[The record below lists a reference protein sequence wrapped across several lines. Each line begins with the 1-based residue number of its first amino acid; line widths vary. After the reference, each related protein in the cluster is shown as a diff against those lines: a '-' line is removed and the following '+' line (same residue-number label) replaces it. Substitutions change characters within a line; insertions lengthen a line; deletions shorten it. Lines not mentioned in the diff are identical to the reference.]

1 MSEAEA
7 LLLKGKE
14 IEVNKKITKKY
25 KKHANNGGC
34 FRMNGWKTTLLI
46 VLVYL
51 THSITKKFLV
61 INLQYE

>member
-14 IEVNKKITKKY
+14 IEINKKTTNKY
-25 KKHANNGGC
+25 KKVAKNGGYSK
-34 FRMNGWKTTLLI
+34 MNGWKTTLLI

-51 THSITKKFLV
+51 THLTNLITYSEL
-61 INLQYE
+61 LSH